1 MSTETEGPV
10 PTTKLVKRPE
20 PIALFDL
27 DGTLADFDG
36 GIEEGM
42 QALASPAELEAGPL
56 IWFPREQATEP
67 KHIKARRR
75 LIKRQPGF
83 WRELKQLPLGMAL
96 FQEALRL
103 KFVIDILTKAPRKNA
118 PAWTEKVEW
127 CEKNL
132 PMENEDH
139 EIGINLVTNKGRF
152 YGRMLT
158 DDYPPYIVKWLEH
171 RPRGTVIMPALP
183 WNEGFSHPQVLR
195 VTNTE
200 ADIAKAFNLMR
211 LVRETCLP

>member
-1 MSTETEGPV
+1 MTEQ
-10 PTTKLVKRPE
+10 KRPE
-20 PIALFDL
+20 PIALYDL

-36 GIEEGM
+36 AMEAGM
-42 QALASPAELEAGPL
+42 RALAAPQELEAGQE

-75 LIKRQPGF
+75 AVKRQPGF
-83 WRELKQLPLGMAL
+83 WRDLPQLQLGMRL
-96 FQEALRL
+96 FREALRL

-132 PMENEDH
+132 PMEDEDN

-158 DDYPPYIVKWLEH
+158 DDYPPYIMKWLEH
-171 RPRGTVIMPALP
+171 RPRGTVIMPACP
-183 WNEGFSHPQVLR
+183 WNADFTHPQVLR
-195 VTNTE
+195 VRNTE
-200 ADIAKAFNLMR
+200 EDIAKAFNLMR
-211 LVRETCLP
+211 LVRETCVP